1 MLTTPI
7 LFQQV
12 AFDAA
17 FDQIILFNAI
27 GGNQVVSNR
36 LIVKDNDTLVTVYD
50 QTQVSFRFEHTIPAG
65 TLTNG
70 GNYVMQVQTF
80 DSLSNA
86 SALSNAVQFFCFTTP
101 TMTFTNIPVGNVIE
115 NSSFS
120 FEVEYDQNEDELLNT
135 YTFKLYNSA
144 GAQIA
149 TSDLQYV
156 GSTTPP
162 PTTISYMFG
171 GFEDNSNYFVECV
184 GQTVNGTNVTTG
196 LIAFSVDYV
205 KPNVFAIVGL
215 ENNCPNGNILISSN
229 IITIEGK
236 SNPSP
241 PTYIADEEVDLTADG
256 SWVLWDNGFSIS
268 NDFTMRIWGRSF
280 NDYETIV
287 EMWSSELASAN
298 NNIKL
303 IYMVDTY
310 ANKVYVELR
319 CSQNG
324 VTPYYI
330 YSNYIDTPLSTEQL
344 FIWVRRV
351 GNIFDLIIE
360 NKGVV

>member
-17 FDQIILFNAI
+17 FDQTVFFNVI
-27 GGNQVVSNR
+27 GGNQVVSNN
-36 LIVKDNDTLVTVYD
+36 LKILDNDTLAVVYD
-50 QTQVSFRFEHTIPAG
+50 ATQVTFRFEHVIPAN
-65 TLTNG
+65 TLING
-70 GNYVMQVQTF
+70 KNYVMQVRTF
-80 DSLSNA
+80 DASANA
-86 SALSNAVQFFCFTTP
+86 SLFSNSVQFYCFTSP
-101 TMTFTNIPVGNVIE
+101 TMTFTNIPVGNIIE
-115 NSSFS
+115 NSTFL
-120 FEVEYDQNEDELLNT
+120 FDVEYDQNEDELLNT

-144 GAQIA
+144 SAQIA

-215 ENNCPNGNILISSN
+215 ENICPNGNILISSN
-229 IITIEGK
+229 IVTIEGK

-241 PTYIADEEVDLTADG
+241 PTYIADKEVDLTADG
-256 SWVLWDNGFSIS
+256 SWVLWDNGFSIDD
-268 NDFTMRIWGRSF
+268 NFTMRIWGRDF
-280 NDYETIV
+280 TDYETIV
-287 EMWSSELASAN
+287 EVWSSALAPAT

-324 VTPYYI
+324 VAPYYI
-330 YSNYIDTPLSTEQL
+330 YSNYLDPPLSTEQL

-351 GNIFDLIIE
+351 GNLFDLIIE